1 MVERDLDQQP
11 PTQQVQICK
20 FAEKRCEIGMLDGLL
35 LGKSP
40 NIGGIAVIL
49 KNNGEVIAVDPS
61 GQEISTLGIYTDTT
75 NLPNVHISPR
85 GTYVVIGNEIRRVQ
99 DGQVI
104 ATGETFAQKVGQDIP
119 VDLDL
124 LIFSPD
130 EHYLAVRDVGIPRG
144 FLLNLENREIYLLRL
159 PEASMGTFSSPTF
172 RPDSQEV
179 MFPVVG
185 PGVSIPVFSTADGS
199 VKGEIDANSG
209 SAVLRMAFTSAGDLA
224 VLYPAELQVRS
235 LRDGQ
240 ILQTIRHNAGLSV
253 ALMENGFYSQNRSP
267 DYDKIEYI
275 FTPYNTQQP
284 SRKMA
289 FQQVSEETGFVTVYS
304 DLDVSRGPL
313 FAFSPDHRYLIR
325 EVSHMA
331 SPESIST
338 EVVLYEVDRPDPLRT
353 ALRRPSSPSGLSSLV
368 FAPDSSLIAV
378 GLEKDVILLSIPDM
392 NIVGQQTTENEITG
406 LAFAPDGKT
415 IAITTESAQVL
426 LWNFERG
433 TLEQLDT
440 QAKKNRTPTF
450 SSDGRLLAI
459 VVPDG
464 IQLWDVS
471 ARQLL
476 RTLEASDV
484 VSLAFSPD
492 QKLLVA
498 GAEEDVIY
506 LYGVYWIQT
515 LFHDLFS
522 IH

>member
-1 MVERDLDQQP
+1 M
-11 PTQQVQICK
+11 
-20 FAEKRCEIGMLDGLL
+20 GLDGLL
-35 LGKSP
+35 LGISP
-40 NIGGIAVIL
+40 DFTENQGSVVIW
-49 KNNGEVIAVDPS
+49 KNNGEVVAQNAS

-240 ILQTIRHNAGLSV
+240 ILRTIRHNAGLDI
-253 ALMENGFYSQNRSP
+253 ALMEDGFYSES
-267 DYDKIEYI
+267 DSSYDKIEYL

-325 EVSHMA
+325 EVIHMA

-426 LWNFERG
+426 LWNFDTG
-433 TLEQLDT
+433 TLERLDT
-440 QAKKNRTPTF
+440 QTEENRTPTF
-450 SSDGRLLAI
+450 SADGRLLAI
-459 VVPDG
+459 IVPGG

-471 ARQLL
+471 AGRLL
-476 RTLEASDV
+476 RTLEAPAV

-492 QKLLVA
+492 QKFLVA
-498 GAEEDVIY
+498 GAEQDVIY
-506 LYGVYWIQT
+506 LWGVRWT
-515 LFHDLFS
+515 DVLFPNLFS
-522 IH
+522 IR